1 MTKHITTAFFF
12 FFFSFGLN
20 AQLSQSY
27 TSFIQQDTAIRWAAE
42 CDKVINLTPKVQEH
56 SLKKWYLDKLKKN
69 SVTAYRMNND
79 MRSVSSY
86 KISIPE
92 LQTQEW
98 LKGTGIELSASK
110 YPQEWYFFDTTLP
123 VDDYN
128 RYKARVRNLNL
139 AADSC
144 CGCDEADAFR
154 ARQVLTYKNGQ
165 FSIYNVFISPLCAR
179 KTEQPPAD
187 WYPLCNVAFNDSPF
201 EKRATSSDMVLLNTN
216 GLDYNFSIS
225 GKGKYD
231 SVLTVHRPSLISVLL
246 QDLYNGKI
254 KATDYETGETISEKD
269 FLTWKMSADTVP
281 VYDIADPSKYVRH
294 EVVKIS
300 RNPDQ
305 LDHIRIVQEHWF
317 DFKKEKLYSVVKE
330 VMIMEEIYSRDGKKI
345 IGWKPF
351 CRLL

>member
-1 MTKHITTAFFF
+1 M
-12 FFFSFGLN
+12 
-20 AQLSQSY
+20 
-27 TSFIQQDTAIRWAAE
+27 
-42 CDKVINLTPKVQEH
+42 
-56 SLKKWYLDKLKKN
+56 
-69 SVTAYRMNND
+69 
-79 MRSVSSY
+79 
-86 KISIPE
+86 PE

-110 YPQEWYFFDTTLP
+110 YPQEWYFFDKTLP
-123 VDDYN
+123 ADDYN

-154 ARQVLTYKNGQ
+154 AKQVLTYKNGQ

-201 EKRATSSDMVLLNTN
+201 EKRATSSDVVLLNTN

-225 GKGKYD
+225 GKSQYD

-246 QDLYNGKI
+246 QDLYSGKI

-281 VYDIADPSKYVRH
+281 VYDIADPSKFVRH

-305 LDHIRIVQEHWF
+305 LGNIRIVQEHWF

-330 VMIMEEIYSRDGKKI
+330 VIIMEEIYSRVGKTI
-345 IGWKPF
+345 IGWRPF